1 MSASDYT
8 EEVRTGSARLD
19 EGPKLNSWS
28 LQAAHDTAPHP
39 ATGGGAAAGPSSS
52 ADSHRDTDFATPL
65 DLVRFCLDDMKA
77 EEIVEIDLAGKTSIA
92 DTMLI
97 ATGRSNRHVGAI
109 AERIIG
115 AFKDHGFGTVKVEGM
130 PACDWVLIDAGD
142 LMVHLFRPEV
152 RAFYNLEKMWG
163 ADRPRE
169 RAAG

>member
-1 MSASDYT
+1 MSDYSGV
-8 EEVRTGSARLD
+8 VRARPARLNED
-19 EGPKLNSWS
+19 PKLSSWS
-28 LQAAHDTAPHP
+28 LQEAHDNVPRQA
-39 ATGGGAAAGPSSS
+39 AGGAAGSGHARPG
-52 ADSHRDTDFATPL
+52 DSHRDTDFANPL

-92 DTMLI
+92 DTMVI
-97 ATGRSNRHVGAI
+97 ATGRSNRHVGSI
-109 AERIIG
+109 AERVIG
-115 AFKDHGFGTVKVEGM
+115 AMKDHGFGSVKVEGM

-142 LMVHLFRPEV
+142 IMIHLFRPEV